1 MRSVSVDRVAGLG
14 LLLAC
19 MLGLPSAQAADAVGM
34 SFSKLLRCTDTDAPP
49 AAGEIGACWRA
60 PPELGSGEVI
70 LAQGQIERQSSDLLA
85 QFSGDLPRGT
95 TVVLQS
101 LGGDLMGGLRL
112 GQFIRA
118 RGFNTYLPAK
128 LEGTEA
134 TLKDTKWQGK
144 CISSCAYSFLGG
156 LERKV
161 QSGGQYGV
169 HQFRGQD
176 NGLDP
181 VQTQKISAVLGKYM
195 DAMGVNRLLLD
206 QALLTDPGKVM
217 LVPDHLR
224 QAWKVDTTLEPVV
237 AFLPRWRLEASSG
250 GQRLAY
256 VSRRQNGSN
265 AIVTLAFALMGGQM
279 RALLIVKPDSRQEGT
294 STWLE
299 AFRQRTELQLSL
311 DAKSF
316 TLQPSSD
323 WARAGSVNTPGTQQ
337 IWFTAPEEL
346 MRELRTT
353 KQFVIRPQ
361 WPKLPQ
367 GVDQQTLFGT
377 DGLREALLAL

>member
-1 MRSVSVDRVAGLG
+1 MS
-14 LLLAC
+14 
-19 MLGLPSAQAADAVGM
+19 LPSAWGADALGM
-34 SFSKLLRCTDTDAPP
+34 SFSKLVRCSDTPP
-49 AAGEIGACWRA
+49 ASVAVAVEGASCWRA
-60 PPELGSGEVI
+60 PTELGSGEVI

-85 QFSGDLPRGT
+85 QFVGDLPRGT

-128 LEGTEA
+128 LEGSEA
-134 TLKDTKWQGK
+134 ALKDAKWQGK

-169 HQFRGQD
+169 HQFRSQD

-181 VQTQKISAVLGKYM
+181 VQTQKISAILGKYM

-217 LVPDHLR
+217 LVPEHLR

-237 AFLPRWRLEASSG
+237 TFLPRWRLEASSG

-256 VSRRQNGSN
+256 VSRRQTGSN
-265 AIVTLAFALMGGQM
+265 AIVTLAFASMGGQM
-279 RALLIVKPDSRQEGT
+279 RALLIVKPDTRQEGS
-294 STWLE
+294 STWLD

-311 DAKSF
+311 DAKSY

-323 WARAGSVNTPGTQQ
+323 WGRAGSVNTPGTQQ

-346 MRELRTT
+346 MRELRTA
-353 KQFVIRPQ
+353 KQFVLRPQ
-361 WPKLPQ
+361 WSQLPQ
-367 GVDQQTLFGT
+367 GLDLQTLFGT
-377 DGLREALLAL
+377 EGLRDALMAL